1 MKKRFLGIL
10 ITILTLFSP
19 IISNASVTTY
29 ERNENE
35 HLGIWESIEITPYRK
50 DIILKT
56 PKVDEK
62 EKVYDFADLFT
73 DEEEVLLYNKITEY
87 INNHNMD
94 LVVVTTTDNNKASA
108 KDYAYDFYDYNMFG
122 KNKFHDGILFLID
135 MDTREIYFA
144 TSGEEQIM
152 YDDKRIDDILDV
164 VYSYVKDE
172 KYYDSIEKGID
183 KAAEFASSGIPSSN
197 EDVRLDENGKPYVV
211 KIRKVN
217 WLVSIAVG
225 LVLSLTITFIT
236 ISRYKKIKL
245 ATDAHGYLDK
255 KGIVKGTFTDQFL
268 TTHTTRTRI
277 HTESSSGGGGS
288 SGGSS
293 ISSGSSGV
301 SHGGGGRSF

>member
-87 INNHNMD
+87 INKHNMD

-144 TSGEEQIM
+144 TSGEAQIM
-152 YDDKRIDDILDV
+152 YDDERIDDILDV

-172 KYYDSIEKGID
+172 RYYDSIDKGID
-183 KAAEFASSGIPSSN
+183 KSSEFASSGIPSSN
-197 EDVRLDENGKPYVV
+197 EYVRLDENGKPYVV

-245 ATDAHGYLDK
+245 ATDADGYLDK
-255 KGIVKGTFTDQFL
+255 KKIVKGTFTDQFL